1 MRLYP
6 LPLNR
11 SGLAEIV
18 AEEIAIFPGMQEICS
33 LLYINRHVRQSAYD
47 VILLDCAPTG
57 ESLRFVSIPT
67 TLEWYMNR
75 FFKLERNLVKVA
87 YLVVECVSS
96 VPLPQDDYFQNIQ
109 DLYDKLQ
116 GIDQIFTDPKMTTV
130 CLVTNPEKMVIKET

>member
-1 MRLYP
+1 
-6 LPLNR
+6 
-11 SGLAEIV
+11 
-18 AEEIAIFPGMQEICS
+18 MQEICS

>member
-33 LLYINRHVRQSAYD
+33 LLYINQHVRQSAYD

-75 FFKLERNLVKVA
+75 LFKLERNLVKVA
-87 YLVVECVSS
+87 RLVVECVSS
-96 VPLPQDDYFQNIQ
+96 VPLPQDNYFQNIQ

>member
-87 YLVVECVSS
+87 CLVVECVSS